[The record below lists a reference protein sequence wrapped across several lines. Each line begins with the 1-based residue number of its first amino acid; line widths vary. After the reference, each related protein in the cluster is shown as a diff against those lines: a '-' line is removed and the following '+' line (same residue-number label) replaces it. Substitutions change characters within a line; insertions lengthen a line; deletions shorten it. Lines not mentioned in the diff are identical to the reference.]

1 MQKEIQLLNFRAIQ
15 IKEKYQKQ
23 IEDQVPFYLWSKK
36 GKQSMKQMVENQRKA
51 HRDKIQKQEDKCTKR
66 RNHIEKLDSIIKQ
79 FQASL
84 GQQLEKE
91 HNLIAYMKNNY

>member
-1 MQKEIQLLNFRAIQ
+1 M
-15 IKEKYQKQ
+15 
-23 IEDQVPFYLWSKK
+23 
-36 GKQSMKQMVENQRKA
+36 
-51 HRDKIQKQEDKCTKR
+51 
-66 RNHIEKLDSIIKQ
+66 NHIEKLDSIIKQ